1 MSEIDKPRFR
11 RVVRREKPSSD
22 AAPLSAS
29 EIWTSIKTYFGF
41 GRKLK
46 QSPIDSPDALAR
58 FIDERASFVA
68 QTSLYG
74 YLRTRAGMR
83 YPELFDDDAF
93 VASINIAKWHLW
105 LDCLTDLAVYAGSR
119 IAQQAP
125 RELAAIREMMQTLV
139 EDHLGRVGL
148 PAEAGDEFEP
158 HVQRARTRLA
168 RTDWLNVGE
177 DEAAFVDSPPCLVRW
192 APVLD
197 ELKALDEDIVLN
209 SIRFRWQE
217 VRRTFAQHLDL
228 PAMLQAIVETPKVRA

>member
-22 AAPLSAS
+22 AAPVSAS

-58 FIDERASFVA
+58 LIDERASFVA

-125 RELAAIREMMQTLV
+125 RELAPIREMMQALV
-139 EDHLGRVGL
+139 EDHLARVGL
-148 PAEAGDEFEP
+148 PAEAGETFMAMLLVDFAQSESEEYLLPIAFASDAE
-158 HVQRARTRLA
+158 ATRIETENPQFVLA
-168 RTDWLNVGE
+168 RVEMEGSASHGILYD
-177 DEAAFVDSPPCLVRW
+177 AAADPRCT
-192 APVLD
+192 
-197 ELKALDEDIVLN
+197 
-209 SIRFRWQE
+209 RFLFQ
-217 VRRTFAQHLDL
+217 T
-228 PAMLQAIVETPKVRA
+228 KVKTGACAACIP